1 MTTDAQF
8 LRYLADMVT
17 THSTQRRASLP
28 DDRDLYFRAW
38 SLLDSY
44 PNHTVELHHRG
55 FYALGAAMA
64 PWTGY
69 DQAFF
74 FLEDLFAPAFVK
86 KTMNA
91 EVRAFGKFWSGLD
104 HWPLVVLAAEHGMQY
119 HDHVRADEEAASDY
133 REAYRLHLFGTDDTT
148 LLAALQSPG
157 LLTRHGASIEGMPAE
172 YALPALGIG

>member
-1 MTTDAQF
+1 MTTDTEF

-17 THSTQRRASLP
+17 THSIHRRASVP
-28 DDRDLYFRAW
+28 TDKDLYFRAW

-44 PNHTVELHHRG
+44 PSHAVQIHDRG

-74 FLEDLFAPAFVK
+74 FLEDLFAPTFVK
-86 KTMNA
+86 KSNT
-91 EVRAFGKFWSGLD
+91 EVRAFGKFWAELN
-104 HWPLVVLAAEHGMQY
+104 HWPLIVLAAEHGMQY
-119 HDHVRADEEAASDY
+119 HNAVRADQEAASDY
-133 REAYRLHLFGTDDTT
+133 RTAYRLHLSGTDDAT

-157 LLTRHGASIEGMPAE
+157 LLTERGDDIEGMPTE
-172 YALPALGIG
+172 YTLAALGIG

>member
-1 MTTDAQF
+1 MTTDTQF
-8 LRYLADMVT
+8 LRHLADMVT
-17 THSTQRRASLP
+17 THSTQRRTSLP

-44 PNHTVELHHRG
+44 PSHTVELHHRG

-74 FLEDLFAPAFVK
+74 FLEDLFAPTFVK
-86 KTMNA
+86 KTNA
-91 EVRAFGKFWSGLD
+91 EVRAFGKFWSELD
-104 HWPLVVLAAEHGMQY
+104 HWPLVILAAEHGMQY

-133 REAYRLHLFGTDDTT
+133 REAYRLHVSGADDAT

-157 LLTRHGASIEGMPAE
+157 LLTKHGASIEGMPAE
-172 YALPALGIG
+172 YALPALGVC